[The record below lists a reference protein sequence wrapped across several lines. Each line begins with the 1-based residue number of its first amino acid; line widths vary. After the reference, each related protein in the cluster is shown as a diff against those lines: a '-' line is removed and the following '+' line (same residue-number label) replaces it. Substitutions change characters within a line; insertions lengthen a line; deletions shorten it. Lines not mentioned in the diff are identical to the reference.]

1 MYISIQFYSFIWNTF
16 SHIFFIKYSLYVNE
30 AWKSNYQGAY
40 QKFEDQGCFQELP
53 CSMCCQTHSWV
64 HVYRSYAWMCP
75 CIDQNCTKSKC
86 FLCEF
91 VEYQV
96 DQQELY

>member
-1 MYISIQFYSFIWNTF
+1 
-16 SHIFFIKYSLYVNE
+16 
-30 AWKSNYQGAY
+30 
-40 QKFEDQGCFQELP
+40 
-53 CSMCCQTHSWV
+53 MCCQTHSWV